1 MSPAALPAPGPGG
14 ALIAAYGTL
23 RPGAGGFEHLE
34 LAGLA
39 WPAGPCVIAGDLRLR
54 PADDG
59 ESFAPALLPG
69 PGRVPGSLLL
79 AGPQA
84 LARIDSWEGHP
95 DAYRRVLSDLTEPA
109 GARAWVYFYQGS
121 DAGGRVPG
129 GDWLA
134 YLKAPGSQAWT
145 SR

>member
-1 MSPAALPAPGPGG
+1 MSPASLRAPGAGG
-14 ALIAAYGTL
+14 ALIASYGTL
-23 RPGAGGFEHLE
+23 RPGAGGFEHLG

-39 WPAGPCVIAGDLRLR
+39 RPAGPCVIAGDLRLR

-69 PGRVPGSLLL
+69 PGLVPGDLLI

-84 LARIDSWEGHP
+84 LSRIDAWEDHP
-95 DAYRRVLSDLTEPA
+95 RIYRRALSELPEPA
-109 GARAWVYFYQGS
+109 GARAWVYFYRGA
-121 DAGGRVPG
+121 DAGGSVPG

-134 YLKAPGSQAWT
+134 YLQAAGSRAWT